1 MNGVRS
7 TNECCSVITSYARHS
22 CSDCLMDH
30 GLTDIRSVTD
40 IGLSDRPQFV
50 AEKATDPGLS
60 DLSLKLF
67 QDCRPAYRT
76 VRPRTIGQSEREW
89 GTCID

>member
-50 AEKATDPGLS
+50 AEKATEPGLS
-60 DLSLKLF
+60 DLSLKPF
-67 QDCRPAYRT
+67 QLPTHVKTVGRHIGDCETAVNQT
-76 VRPRTIGQSEREW
+76 V
-89 GTCID
+89 